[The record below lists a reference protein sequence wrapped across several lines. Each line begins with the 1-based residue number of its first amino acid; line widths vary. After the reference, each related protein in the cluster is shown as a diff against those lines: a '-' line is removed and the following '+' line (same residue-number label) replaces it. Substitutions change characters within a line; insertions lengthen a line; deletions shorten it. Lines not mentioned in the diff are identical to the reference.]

1 MKTALTL
8 LALFISTHFI
18 CQELVSKEVGDFS
31 EIKVFDLIEINLIQ
45 ADENRVEIK
54 GDYSGDVKVINDN
67 GTLKLRMNLDTRFRG
82 EDTHIEVYFKSIDVI
97 DANEGSR
104 ITVNTVLVQPEI
116 ELRSQEGGKITVGLD
131 VDKTNIKA
139 VSGGIVEVSGLSL
152 YQEISLN
159 SGGILEGKNLKTQRT
174 KIRVFAAGEASLF
187 ASEKVD
193 VKITAGGNV
202 YIYGDPDVVN
212 EKRFAGGQIVKL

>member
-8 LALFISTHFI
+8 FALFISTHFI
-18 CQELVSKEVGDFS
+18 SQELVSKEVGDFS
-31 EIKVFDLIEINLIQ
+31 EIKVYDLIEINLIQ

-54 GDYSGDVKVINDN
+54 GDYSGDVKVINDD

-82 EDTHIEVYFKSIDVI
+82 EDTHIEVYFKNIDVI
-97 DANEGSR
+97 DANEGAR

-139 VSGGIVEVSGLSL
+139 VSGGIVEVSGLSK
-152 YQEISLN
+152 YQEITIN

-174 KIRVFAAGEASLF
+174 KIGIFAAGEASLF

-193 VKITAGGNV
+193 VKITAGGDV

-212 EKRFAGGQIVKL
+212 EKRFAGGRIVKM

>member
-8 LALFISTHFI
+8 FALFFSTHFI
-18 CQELVSKEVGDFS
+18 SQELVSKEVGDFS

-54 GDYSGDVKVINDN
+54 GDYSGDVKVINDD

-82 EDTHIEVYFKSIDVI
+82 EDTHIEVYFKNIDVI
-97 DANEGSR
+97 DANEGAR

-139 VSGGIVEVSGLSL
+139 VSGGIVEVSGLSK
-152 YQEISLN
+152 YQEIHLN

-174 KIRVFAAGEASLF
+174 KIRVFAAGEAELY

-212 EKRFAGGQIVKL
+212 EKRFAGGQIVKM